1 MKKKYEKPRAIVVKL
16 EHQSHI
22 LVESIG
28 TYNAGVQNYEIGD
41 EQNW

>member
-1 MKKKYEKPRAIVVKL
+1 MKKKYEKPKTIAIRL
-16 EHQSHI
+16 EPQSHI